1 MIKSN
6 KFNILLCSAFVCN
19 TQFSNAGFEEDW
31 ASVKDKIKQFNEYK
45 DYLSR
50 VFEKYENTGYYIKNV
65 LRIFGNKDIFEGTR
79 NNLLNLKRSFVEIE
93 KLLNK
98 ILTENITTYE
108 IFNLA
113 LFKFPN
119 IKKDFNNVFETIY
132 KTFYLVPC
140 YKTFSL
146 LSMNLDTSLEIVQDK
161 YAKYAC
167 APDQLGIKVYRID
180 NCEHYIFTDLHN
192 HNKCLYEYQI
202 GLNKKLINHEYRI
215 NVPTLYKEQIDIYDM
230 CCDIL
235 SGNVTSE
242 NFGQKLED
250 CLAYTDEFGYVYFPI
265 PSNQELWPQAIDIF
279 IKGLKNSA
287 QTEEEFYTYLENFL
301 WNIYST
307 FNNPV
312 RYVIEDFKIDFLFDN
327 ISEKETFH
335 YNYPELTIIPLA
347 TDCSVIEAFLQTLN
361 KYILE
366 KKHFSKHNAVRL
378 LMKAMEAKQIEA
390 IHTKKV
396 CYSIKRKQT
405 KKFEKTYEL
414 QLVHTPVKLKRSFSQ
429 EF

>member
-19 TQFSNAGFEEDW
+19 TQFSNADFNEDW
-31 ASVKDKIKQFNEYK
+31 VLVQSEIKNFNKYK
-45 DYLSR
+45 DYLSE
-50 VFEKYENTGYYIKNV
+50 VFEKYENTGYYIENV
-65 LRIFGNKDIFEGTR
+65 LCTFSNKDIFENTKR
-79 NNLLNLKRSFVEIE
+79 NLLQLNHSFNTID

-98 ILTENITTYE
+98 ILTENITTDE
-108 IFNLA
+108 ILDLA

-119 IKKDFNNVFETIY
+119 IKKDFNNVLETIY

-146 LSMNLDTSLEIVQDK
+146 LSMNLDTSLEIVKNK
-161 YAKYAC
+161 YAKYAN
-167 APDQLGIKVYRID
+167 APDQFGIKVYRID
-180 NCEHYIFTDLHN
+180 NCEYYIFTDLN
-192 HNKCLYEYQI
+192 NPNKCLYEDQI
-202 GLNKKLINHEYRI
+202 DLDKKLINHEYRI
-215 NVPTLYKEQIDIYDM
+215 NVQTLYKEQIGIYDM

-235 SGNVTSE
+235 SGNVTSRDFWE
-242 NFGQKLED
+242 KLED
-250 CLAYTDEFGYVYFPI
+250 CLAYTDEFGYIYFPI
-265 PSNQELWPQAIDIF
+265 PSNQELWPQTIATF
-279 IKGLKNSA
+279 IKVLESNI
-287 QTEEEFYTYLENFL
+287 QTKTTNLENFL
-301 WNIYST
+301 CNIYST

-312 RYVIEDFKIDFLFDN
+312 RYIIEDFKINFLFDN

-335 YNYPELTIIPLA
+335 YDCPEPIIVPLS
-347 TDCSVIEAFLQTLN
+347 TDSSVIEAFLQTLN

-378 LMKAMEAKQIEA
+378 LMKAMEGKGIQT
-390 IHTKKV
+390 IHTKKG
-396 CYSIKRKQT
+396 CYSINRKQT